1 MDGLPRTGYKVA
13 VQRHPLDDQGSFA
26 WLAHPDEPMQRASS
40 AIALEGGGCLLVDPL
55 DAPGLDDAL
64 APLGDVRGVCLL
76 LNRHGRDAERLADRH
91 GAPMLAPQVLAG
103 RGQPLRLPGVQERT
117 VWRRFGWREA
127 ALWLP
132 ERGLLVCA
140 DALGTAPYYRARADE
155 RLSVHPL
162 LRLFPPRLSLVAISP
177 AAIAVGHGPPVT
189 EDAAEALLEAL
200 RTARTRLPAAWWRG
214 LRVSIAARRGS
225 GQDRQASSR

>member
-1 MDGLPRTGYKVA
+1 VDARARTGYKLA
-13 VQRHPLDDQGSFA
+13 VRRHPLDDHGSFA
-26 WLAHPDEPMQRASS
+26 WLAHPDEPMQRGST
-40 AIALEGGGCLLVDPL
+40 AIALDGGGCLLVDPL

-64 APLGDVRGVCLL
+64 APLGEVRGVCLL
-76 LNRHGRDAERLADRH
+76 LNRHGRDAEQLAERY
-91 GAPMLAPQVLAG
+91 AVPIVVPQVLAG

-117 VWRRFGWREA
+117 VWRRFGWKEA

-132 ERGLLVCA
+132 ERGLLVTA
-140 DALGTAPYYRARADE
+140 DALGTAPYFRASPDE
-155 RLSVHPL
+155 RLAVHPL

-189 EDAAEALLEAL
+189 DGAAEALLEAL

-214 LRVSIAARRGS
+214 LRLSIAARRH
-225 GQDRQASSR
+225 SR